1 MKYLSTRNSK
11 IRKNF
16 KEVVMRGLSLEGGL
30 YLPESWPKVSLNN
43 SLIIDKYDPIYPPMI
58 KNSLFDILRII
69 PLQKNV
75 NWFSSFN

>member
-43 SLIIDKYDPIYPPMI
+43 
-58 KNSLFDILRII
+58 LFSKL
-69 PLQKNV
+69 
-75 NWFSSFN
+75 FY